1 MARQTEALQ
10 GKVKLYKPTPAEL
23 QQWYA
28 GAPAAWVA
36 VKGTYD
42 PALAKRVLKDQ
53 GQDELIKKL
62 EAVGAL

>member
-1 MARQTEALQ
+1 MAKQTEALK
-10 GKVKLYKPTPAEL
+10 GKVKTYQPTPAEL

-42 PALAKRVLKDQ
+42 PARQARAAQ
-53 GQDELIKKL
+53 GQDELSRSRGG
-62 EAVGAL
+62 GAL

>member
-1 MARQTEALQ
+1 M
-10 GKVKLYKPTPAEL
+10 YKPTPTEL